1 LWQRILNDIFTFTG
15 IIRRRTLVWFV
26 VGPREYFQLMSEDR
40 KNALREHKQ
49 ERMISNPAIGL
60 LATELGTLVNQ
71 LTLRGSATAGRDRGR
86 K

>member
-49 ERMISNPAIGL
+49 ERMI
-60 LATELGTLVNQ
+60 
-71 LTLRGSATAGRDRGR
+71 
-86 K
+86 